1 MYQLILASKS
11 PRRRELLSM
20 LEIPFSIAPA
30 LDVEEVYP
38 PSLPAVEIP
47 EYLACLKAKAYLS
60 TIKDNEL
67 IITADT
73 VVILDN
79 EVIGK
84 PRDEEDAK
92 RMLAKL
98 SGRTH
103 VVVTGVALSNSS
115 GIQSSF
121 SVKSKVKFSN
131 LSKDE
136 IEYYVKKYSPLDKAG
151 SYGIQEWIGAVAV
164 EGIEGSFYNVMGL
177 PVHQL
182 YKQLSK
188 LGVSSKDLAI

>member
-20 LEIPFSIAPA
+20 LDIPFSIAPA
-30 LDVEEVYP
+30 IDVEEVYP
-38 PSLPAVEIP
+38 PSLPAMDIP
-47 EYLACLKAKAYLS
+47 EYLACLKAKAYHS

-103 VVVTGVALSNSS
+103 VVVTGVALSNTK

-188 LGVSSKDLAI
+188 LGVSSKD